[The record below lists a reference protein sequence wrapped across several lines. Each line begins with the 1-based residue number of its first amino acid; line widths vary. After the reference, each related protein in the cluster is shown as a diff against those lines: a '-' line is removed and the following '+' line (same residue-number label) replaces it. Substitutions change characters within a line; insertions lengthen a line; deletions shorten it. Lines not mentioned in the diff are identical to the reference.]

1 MCSPVYPFFP
11 YNHVSSIELCV
22 CFSSVYCYD
31 VHKLAE
37 VLPEER
43 FRARQEFGN
52 YLLQYYDL
60 LNIVME
66 KHNLNPDNT
75 SAAPIGSFYK
85 KVCGV
90 VNFPHFV
97 AFMEIA
103 LCWFKEVP
111 PFTCKKYKMSK
122 HILIYITSKKKI
134 YLNLFL

>member
-1 MCSPVYPFFP
+1 M
-11 YNHVSSIELCV
+11 
-22 CFSSVYCYD
+22 YCYD

-37 VLPEER
+37 APPEER
-43 FRARQEFGN
+43 YRARQEFGN

-66 KHNLNPDNT
+66 KHIVDPDNT

-103 LCWFKEVP
+103 LCWFREVP
-111 PFTCKKYKMSK
+111 PCPCKHQTIILHLPSFLSRSIT
-122 HILIYITSKKKI
+122 ILIIFRQRKRI
-134 YLNLFL
+134 

>member
-1 MCSPVYPFFP
+1 M
-11 YNHVSSIELCV
+11 NSIELGV

-37 VLPEER
+37 APPEER
-43 FRARQEFGN
+43 YRARQEFGN

-66 KHNLNPDNT
+66 KHIVDPDNT

-103 LCWFKEVP
+103 LCWFREVP
-111 PFTCKKYKMSK
+111 PCPCKHAKQLYLTFTFF
-122 HILIYITSKKKI
+122 LISINSVTR
-134 YLNLFL
+134 